1 MRPDPLHQAVTAS
14 WQRQMRQQ
22 KTNDSSVKVL
32 GDDTLRTIAQELV
45 STVRANVTID
55 WTLRENVR
63 AQLRV
68 LVKRI
73 LRKYGYPPD
82 KQEKATET
90 VLEQAALL
98 SGEWVAV

>member
-1 MRPDPLHQAVTAS
+1 MSVFFKTSTNSNPL
-14 WQRQMRQQ
+14 
-22 KTNDSSVKVL
+22 K
-32 GDDTLRTIAQELV
+32 ELE
-45 STVRANVTID
+45 NVTID

-82 KQEKATET
+82 KQEKATQT

-98 SGEWVAV
+98 SADWAA